1 MLSKRGV
8 NARPR
13 TATKDPA
20 PSETDPV
27 PEIPIRAGRF
37 AVVGDLQPT
46 SRLEVWRE
54 SNALERELL
63 VDAVRRAAP
72 DFVVLLGDA
81 VFCGS
86 SAAAWDAFDRVC
98 RPLRDADLPV
108 LPILG
113 NHEYWVSPAAGLKRF
128 FGRFPDLGRRHWYAR
143 RYGPLGLVFLDS
155 NRRWLSRRQWSEQR
169 EWLGRALAD
178 FDADAS
184 VRGVVVFVHHP
195 PYTNSTVTS
204 DELHVQRDLVPSFD
218 AAAKTVAMIAGH
230 VHSYER
236 FARGGK
242 TFLVAGGGGAPRVR
256 LAVGG
261 RRRHADD
268 LYDGPPLRFFH
279 FLEAAPQPDGLSL
292 SVRGLDKGGNTTRLR
307 ESFTLVW
314 PETGERR

>member
-1 MLSKRGV
+1 M
-8 NARPR
+8 NARAR
-13 TATKDPA
+13 TAADESLPA
-20 PSETDPV
+20 ESDPV
-27 PEIPIRAGRF
+27 PRIPIRAGRF
-37 AVVGDLQPT
+37 AVLGDLQPT

-54 SNALERELL
+54 SNTFERELL
-63 VDAVRRAAP
+63 VDAVQRAAP

-98 RPLRDADLPV
+98 RPLRDAGLPV

-113 NHEYWVSPAAGLKRF
+113 NHEFWVSPAAGLKHF
-128 FGRFPDLGRRHWYAR
+128 FGRFPDLERRRWYAR

-155 NRRWLSRRQWSEQR
+155 NRRWLSRRQWNEQR
-169 EWLGRALAD
+169 EWLGQALAA
-178 FDADAS
+178 FDADAAI
-184 VRGVVVFVHHP
+184 RGVVVFLPHP

-204 DELHVQRDLVPSFD
+204 DELHVQRDLVPCFA
-218 AAAKTVAMIAGH
+218 AAAKTLAMIAGH

-236 FARGGK
+236 FGRGGK

-256 LAVGG
+256 LAVGE

-268 LYDGPPLRFFH
+268 LYEGPPLRFFH

-292 SVRGLDKGGNTTRLR
+292 SVRGLDKGGSAARVR
-307 ESFTLVW
+307 ECFTLAW